1 MVGSDSVIGRSVPRA
16 DARRLVAG
24 RGRYVDD
31 IELPRM
37 VHLVFV
43 RSPHAHALIDEID
56 TREAVVMPGVIRV
69 ITGAEVAEI
78 CPSWQGTADHLPG
91 LRSPPQRP
99 LAVDR
104 AAWQGEA
111 VAVVAAVTR
120 AEAEDAAEAV
130 TVNWTP
136 LPAVADL
143 GSALDGGTPPAHP
156 EFDGNLAFEQT
167 FRSGDVE
174 TAFADAATV
183 IERSISF
190 GRHTGVTLEPRG
202 VIADFNPSN
211 RSLTVYAAHQAP
223 WQQQDVFSRLFDL
236 DEHDVRII
244 TPDIGGAFGLKLQV
258 YGDEVATVAVSML
271 LGRPVKFVADRLEAF
286 VSDGHSREVLVMA
299 RIGVS
304 PDGRIRGLSLN
315 VLGTV
320 GAYSSYRRIGIADGA
335 MTARYAGA
343 PYDIGD
349 YDARLRIAFQNKPP
363 SGVYRGVGQPIAC
376 AVTEQMIDLAAQA
389 CGLDPIEIRRRNY
402 VPTDGFPRSTPG
414 GAPMTPLSLHAC
426 LDRLVEIMD
435 YDALRADQARRRAAG
450 VRHGVGIATFVEFSA
465 AGPGTY
471 GPAGARLTTQDGCTV
486 RLEPSGKVRCVTSVT
501 DQGQG
506 TWTGIAQIVADRLGV
521 EVADVR
527 VVAGDTA
534 VTPYGGGAWAS
545 RGLTIGGEAAWK
557 AGQALRE
564 NILALAGAILQT
576 DPGRLTLGG
585 GAVRNVDGSENDDG
599 VDGQP
604 RISLAELGEIC
615 HFRQDTLPPG
625 TQPELAV
632 TRHHVPEGAPNTVAN
647 GMVGASVEVDIE
659 TGFVSID
666 SLWMV
671 DDCGRVVN
679 PLLVDEQLR
688 GAVIQGIGGALLE
701 HCLYDGEGQLLN
713 GTLAD
718 YLVPMAVEM
727 PDIFVAHVETPVT
740 ETALGAK
747 GVGEAGTVGAPGA
760 LLLAVNDALAPLG
773 AHVDCLPIT
782 PESVLTALAAARAGN
797 PS

>member
-1 MVGSDSVIGRSVPRA
+1 MIGRRVPRA

-37 VHLVFV
+37 VHLAFV
-43 RSPHAHALIDEID
+43 RSPHAHARIDAID
-56 TREAVVMPGVIRV
+56 TRNAAAMPGVIRV
-69 ITGAEVAEI
+69 VTGADVAEI
-78 CPSWQGTADHLPG
+78 CASWQGTADHLPG
-91 LRSPPQRP
+91 LRSPPQLP

-104 AAWQGEA
+104 AAWQGEP
-111 VAVVAAVTR
+111 VAAIAALTR

-130 TVNWTP
+130 IVDWTP

-143 GSALDGGTPPAHP
+143 GAAFDGDAPVAHP
-156 EFDGNLAFEQT
+156 EYNDNLALEQH
-167 FRSGDVE
+167 FRAGDVE
-174 TAFADAATV
+174 TAFAGAATV
-183 IERSISF
+183 VERSFAF

-202 VIADFNPSN
+202 IISDFDPST

-223 WQQQDVFSRLFDL
+223 WQQQDVFSRLFGL
-236 DEHDVRII
+236 EEHNVRII

-258 YGDEVATVAVSML
+258 YGDEVAAVAVSIL
-271 LGRPVKFVADRLEAF
+271 IRRPVKFVADRLEAF
-286 VSDGHSREVLVMA
+286 ISDAHAREVLVTSRM
-299 RIGVS
+299 GVS
-304 PDGRIRGLSLN
+304 AEGRVMGMSLD
-315 VLGTV
+315 VVGTV
-320 GAYSSYRRIGIADGA
+320 GAYSSHRRIGIADGV
-335 MTARYAGA
+335 MTARFAGA
-343 PYDIGD
+343 PYDIED
-349 YDARLRIAFQNKPP
+349 FDARLRIAFQNKPP

-376 AVTEQMIDLAAQA
+376 AVTEQLMDLAAEA
-389 CGLDPIEIRRRNY
+389 SGLDAVEIRRRNY
-402 VPTDGFPRSTPG
+402 VPTEGFPRSTPG

-435 YDALRADQARRRAAG
+435 YDALRADQSRRRAAG
-450 VRHGVGIATFVEFSA
+450 IHHGVGIATIVEFTA
-465 AGPGTY
+465 VGPGTY
-471 GPAGARLTTQDGCTV
+471 GPAGARVTTQDGCTV

-521 EVADVR
+521 EVDDVR

-564 NILALAGAILQT
+564 NILALAGTILQT
-576 DPGRLTLGG
+576 DPERLTLAG
-585 GAVRNVDGSENDDG
+585 GAVRDIDENGIDDG
-599 VDGQP
+599 DGGQA

-625 TQPELAV
+625 TQPELAA
-632 TRHHVPEGAPNTVAN
+632 TRHYVPDGAPNTVAN
-647 GMVGASVEVDIE
+647 GMVGASVVVDSD
-659 TGFVSID
+659 TGFVSIEG
-666 SLWMV
+666 LWMV

-679 PLLVDEQLR
+679 PLLVDEQMR
-688 GAVIQGIGGALLE
+688 GGLIQGIGGALLE

-718 YLVPMAVEM
+718 YLVPMSAEM
-727 PDIFVAHVETPVT
+727 PDIVVAHVETPVP

-773 AHVDCLPIT
+773 AHVNHLPIT
-782 PESVLTALAAARAGN
+782 PEGVLNALAAAR
-797 PS
+797 S